1 MKDLFIK
8 LNILIKINK
17 RNQFHTHRM
26 KEKISVFNSN
36 KRHKTEI
43 KIFYFVIFIHLVS
56 VWPK

>member
-1 MKDLFIK
+1 MKVSKDLFIK

-26 KEKISVFNSN
+26 TEKISVFNSN

-43 KIFYFVIFIHLVS
+43 KFFYFVIFIHLVS
-56 VWPK
+56 V